1 LYYLHFYHLQEYSIN
16 IVGLVN
22 DTTGTLMSCG
32 WEDQDVTIGL
42 ILGTGT
48 NACYMERL
56 ENVGKWTGKIDEP
69 KQVIINTE
77 WGAFG
82 ENGSLDWIRTEYD
95 KQVDENSLNPGQQ
108 M

>member
-1 LYYLHFYHLQEYSIN
+1 
-16 IVGLVN
+16 
-22 DTTGTLMSCG
+22 MSCA
-32 WEDQDVTIGL
+32 WEDQEVSIGL

-82 ENGSLDWIRTEYD
+82 DNGSLDWIRTEYD
-95 KQVDENSLNPGQQ
+95 REVDANSLNPGNQ
-108 M
+108 MYVLTKYNSILLFFFYLAYQKLLYF